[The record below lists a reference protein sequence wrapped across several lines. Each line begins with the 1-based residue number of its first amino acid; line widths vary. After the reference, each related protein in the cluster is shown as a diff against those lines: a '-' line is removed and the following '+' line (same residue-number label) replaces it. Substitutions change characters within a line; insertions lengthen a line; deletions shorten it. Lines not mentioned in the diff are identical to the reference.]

1 MVSIRNRVRLST
13 LPVLILIMGLTG
25 CGSPAPIMQDR
36 FYSLAPT
43 AMEAPIGSPMPASL
57 LVNDLAARG
66 FAGGRQIIFRT
77 EAAPL
82 LVQRY
87 DNLLWAEPVPRALS
101 RNLADAIGAARI
113 FEFVLLPADRG
124 RADYLLGGEV
134 DRFEH
139 LPTAVPPRV
148 VGAFTLALVRADDRR
163 SLLHRRYSGEV
174 EVQGATP
181 EAMADAFNQLAALL
195 AADVVRDLR
204 TWSGR
209 PAKAP

>member
-1 MVSIRNRVRLST
+1 
-13 LPVLILIMGLTG
+13 
-25 CGSPAPIMQDR
+25 
-36 FYSLAPT
+36 
-43 AMEAPIGSPMPASL
+43 
-57 LVNDLAARG
+57 
-66 FAGGRQIIFRT
+66 
-77 EAAPL
+77 
-82 LVQRY
+82 
-87 DNLLWAEPVPRALS
+87 
-101 RNLADAIGAARI
+101 
-113 FEFVLLPADRG
+113 
-124 RADYLLGGEV
+124 
-134 DRFEH
+134 
-139 LPTAVPPRV
+139 V

>member
-13 LPVLILIMGLTG
+13 LPVLILIMGLAG

-36 FYSLAPT
+36 FYSLAPP

-148 VGAFTLALVRADDRR
+148 VGALTLALVRADDRR